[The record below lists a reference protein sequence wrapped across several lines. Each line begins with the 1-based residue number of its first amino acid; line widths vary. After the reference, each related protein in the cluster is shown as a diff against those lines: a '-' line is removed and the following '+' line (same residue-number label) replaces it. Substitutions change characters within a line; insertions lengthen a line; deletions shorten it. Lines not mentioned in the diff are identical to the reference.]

1 MDDLIETRHS
11 KLGLLQEA
19 GRESYPYSF
28 DRTHTVAALLAGFDA
43 LLAQET
49 TVAIAGRLVARRV
62 MGKACF
68 AHVHDDTDRLQIYER
83 RDELEAQSEECEES
97 PYALFR
103 NAVDLGD
110 WIGVRGRVMVT
121 RTGERTLLVR
131 EWSLLAKCIRPLPVA
146 KEDGET
152 GQRHDAFSDPDERY
166 RNRALDL
173 AVNPQEREVFR
184 TRARIVS
191 LMRGRL
197 DAAGFLEVETPVLQ
211 PLYGGGT
218 AAPFETHHNQLKS
231 KLYLRIASE
240 LYLKRLI
247 VGGLHKVYE
256 ISKDF
261 RNEGVDRT
269 HNPEFTM
276 MECYAAFEDYTF
288 HMDLVEEMVAHI
300 ARQVT
305 GSCAVPCGEGAID
318 FTPPWPRVGFFAA
331 LQRES
336 GRDLLGSSLSDVQ
349 AVAAEKGI
357 ELPVQADWAK
367 ALETVF
373 GEMVEPTFTRPTFV
387 LDYPIELCPLA
398 RKHRADVRLAERFEA
413 FAGGMEI
420 ANAFSE
426 LNDPVDQRARLEEQ
440 SRQRSRGDRE
450 AMPLDEDYI
459 QALELGMP
467 PTAGLGI
474 GIDRLTMIMTNRTSI
489 RDVILFPLLRGRD
502 RGV

>member
-1 MDDLIETRHS
+1 MDDLIESRHS
-11 KLGLLQEA
+11 KLGLLREA
-19 GRESYPYSF
+19 GVEAYPYSF
-28 DRTHTVAALLAGFDA
+28 DRTHTVSALLAQFDV

-49 TVAIAGRLVARRV
+49 TVAIAGRLVARRI

-68 AHVHDDTDRLQIYER
+68 GHVHDDTDRMQVYAR
-83 RDELEAQSEECEES
+83 RDALSVAGEKDVAGAYE
-97 PYALFR
+97 LFR

-110 WIGVRGRVMVT
+110 WIGVRGTAMVT

-131 EWSLLAKCIRPLPVA
+131 EWTLLAKCIRPLPVA
-146 KEDGET
+146 KEEGET
-152 GQRHDAFSDPDERY
+152 GQRHDAFADADERY

-184 TRARIVS
+184 TRARIVAM
-191 LMRGRL
+191 LRERL

-218 AAPFETHHNQLKS
+218 AAPFETCHNQLK
-231 KLYLRIASE
+231 KTLYLRIADE

-247 VGGLHKVYE
+247 VGGLNRVYE

-276 MECYAAFEDYTF
+276 LECYAAFEDYTF
-288 HMDLVEEMVAHI
+288 HMDLVEEMVVYI
-300 ARQVT
+300 ARQVS
-305 GSCAVPCGEGAID
+305 GSPAVPYGEGTID
-318 FTPPWPRVGFFAA
+318 FTPPWPRVRFFAA

-336 GRDLLGSSLSDVQ
+336 GRDLLGSSLAEVR
-349 AVAAEKGI
+349 AVAAERAV
-357 ELPVQADWAK
+357 ELPADTDWAR
-367 ALETVF
+367 ALDMVF
-373 GEMVEPTFTRPTFV
+373 SQIVEPTFQRPTFV
-387 LDYPIELCPLA
+387 TDYPIELCPLA
-398 RKHRADVRLAERFEA
+398 RQHRDDERLAERFEA

-426 LNDPVDQRARLEEQ
+426 LNDPADQRMRLEDQ
-440 SRQRSRGDRE
+440 ARQRAGGDRE

-474 GIDRLTMIMTNRTSI
+474 GIDRLTMLMTNRTSI
-489 RDVILFPLLRGRD
+489 RDVIFFPLLRDRD
-502 RGV
+502 R